1 MSALEVRP
9 GLWGRLAD
17 RIEEAPAGDGRID
30 VWARLAERTDPAQF
44 RPKLAPDIE
53 IKEFKLRWG
62 NDYTMIAN
70 PRDLVHYRLDPSDAE
85 LLKFMDGTRT
95 VKEIVLERFKDSGD
109 MELSGVAD
117 LVRLL
122 QEENFLEERYVD
134 VDAAVGR
141 AVKPVSGP
149 RQKAQQFAKTLTI
162 EWKGPDPFVKWL
174 YRNGFKVFFRK
185 QTTYLSIA
193 FILAGLTAFV
203 SVIRSGHFSLAG
215 QSLAIGFL
223 VLLFLDYFSVFL
235 HELGHALVLTHNG
248 RKVKSA
254 GFLIYFG
261 SPAFFVE
268 ASESLMMDRTKAIV
282 QSFAGPYAQ
291 MLMGGLCSMIVW
303 AFPGWVLS
311 STLYKIAVINYY
323 MVFLNLLPM
332 LELDGY
338 YIVADAIQVP
348 DLRPRSLSFIRHDMW
363 HKLRV
368 RERFSKT
375 EVGLALYGIIGV
387 LFTVASLGTSYFYW
401 RAVFGGFV
409 GRLWRGGVLTRVLL
423 LILALFIAGPLIR
436 GALNLARS
444 LFKQVQLLARRV
456 RFRLERKWRV
466 EAAEL
471 IDSLPI
477 FDDVPEDA
485 LSDLAGRVRLRSL
498 SAGQPVVRQGERASA
513 FYVVRKGTL
522 QVVEEDPA
530 SGRERPL
537 RVLGRG
543 EAFGELALKEGSL
556 RTATVR
562 AVEEAE
568 VFEIDKSTFDHLLA
582 DMVHV
587 PQFAPTLQA
596 VAEVKE
602 LPCFSHLEPDELFD
616 LLEHGEWLNL
626 SPGESIVEQGEEGDS
641 FFAIGSGQAEVF
653 EDGKFKRTLGPG
665 AYFGEIA
672 LLFDVPRTATVVA
685 RTPMRAYRL
694 GREGF
699 DRLVAGAFKRGTLN
713 PHAALDRT
721 SHH

>member
-1 MSALEVRP
+1 
-9 GLWGRLAD
+9 
-17 RIEEAPAGDGRID
+17 
-30 VWARLAERTDPAQF
+30 
-44 RPKLAPDIE
+44 
-53 IKEFKLRWG
+53 
-62 NDYTMIAN
+62 
-70 PRDLVHYRLDPSDAE
+70 
-85 LLKFMDGTRT
+85 
-95 VKEIVLERFKDSGD
+95 
-109 MELSGVAD
+109 
-117 LVRLL
+117 
-122 QEENFLEERYVD
+122 
-134 VDAAVGR
+134 
-141 AVKPVSGP
+141 
-149 RQKAQQFAKTLTI
+149 
-162 EWKGPDPFVKWL
+162 
-174 YRNGFKVFFRK
+174 
-185 QTTYLSIA
+185 
-193 FILAGLTAFV
+193 
-203 SVIRSGHFSLAG
+203 
-215 QSLAIGFL
+215 
-223 VLLFLDYFSVFL
+223 
-235 HELGHALVLTHNG
+235 
-248 RKVKSA
+248 
-254 GFLIYFG
+254 
-261 SPAFFVE
+261 
-268 ASESLMMDRTKAIV
+268 
-282 QSFAGPYAQ
+282 
-291 MLMGGLCSMIVW
+291 
-303 AFPGWVLS
+303 
-311 STLYKIAVINYY
+311 
-323 MVFLNLLPM
+323 
-332 LELDGY
+332 
-338 YIVADAIQVP
+338 
-348 DLRPRSLSFIRHDMW
+348 
-363 HKLRV
+363 
-368 RERFSKT
+368 
-375 EVGLALYGIIGV
+375 
-387 LFTVASLGTSYFYW
+387 VASLGTSYFYW